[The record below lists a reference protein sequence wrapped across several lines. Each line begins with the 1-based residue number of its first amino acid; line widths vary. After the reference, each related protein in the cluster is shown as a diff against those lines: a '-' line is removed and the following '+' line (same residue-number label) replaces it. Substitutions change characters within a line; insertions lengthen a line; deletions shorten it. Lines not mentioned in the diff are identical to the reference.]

1 MQWVLDYIGKSEL
14 SLVLFLGKNDSWMT
28 KKTSLETRTFNE
40 FIIAHTLNV
49 YEKRK
54 KKCEQRRKR

>member
-14 SLVLFLGKNDSWMT
+14 SFVLFLGKNDSWMT

-49 YEKRK
+49 YE
-54 KKCEQRRKR
+54 